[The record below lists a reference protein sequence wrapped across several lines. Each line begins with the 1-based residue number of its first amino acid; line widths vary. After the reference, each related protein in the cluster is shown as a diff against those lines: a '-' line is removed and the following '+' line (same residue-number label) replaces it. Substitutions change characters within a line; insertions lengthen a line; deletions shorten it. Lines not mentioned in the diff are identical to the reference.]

1 MRKHS
6 EYKRDILE
14 ELLNARPEAY
24 STGEV
29 YRKAAREITQ
39 LRKQCQ
45 EYEQIIKT
53 LKPE

>member
-6 EYKRDILE
+6 EYNYDILE

-24 STGEV
+24 STGEI
-29 YRKAAREITQ
+29 YRKAAKEITR

-45 EYEQIIKT
+45 DYEKIIKS

>member
-6 EYKRDILE
+6 DYERDILE

-29 YRKAAREITQ
+29 FRKAAKEITR
-39 LRKQCQ
+39 LRQQCQ
-45 EYEQIIKT
+45 EYEKIIKT
-53 LKPE
+53 LKSE